1 MRLTGCSVA
10 LALALTLACATPGPR
25 RVEPLRIAE
34 LAGRGDPARRASLQL
49 VLDGLEADAAG
60 ARERGRGL
68 YERALQVD
76 ATNPYAYLALARHES
91 EWGHPRAALG
101 LLTQARTR
109 LDAEQA
115 RSPRVAVHLDGLA
128 GAGTRFR
135 RAYSTVPS
143 CIPARRCL
151 LTGQFPA
158 THGMPGMVGGVPLTA
173 PSWGNMLS
181 ESREYL
187 VEAPWMMLVP
197 AGAIVLA
204 VVALNLVGDG
214 IAALSRR
221 RARDLA

>member
-128 GAGTRFR
+128 GAALARAGQPERAAPLRERAAR
-135 RAYSTVPS
+135 RA
-143 CIPARRCL
+143 PAVWGDAR
-151 LTGQFPA
+151 
-158 THGMPGMVGGVPLTA
+158 LTA
-173 PSWGNMLS
+173 AELRGT
-181 ESREYL
+181 
-187 VEAPWMMLVP
+187 P
-197 AGAIVLA
+197 ASQPLW
-204 VVALNLVGDG
+204 
-214 IAALSRR
+214 
-221 RARDLA
+221 